1 MNLLWTV
8 LVVLILIVLS
18 LPFEL
23 KDIDEDE

>member
-18 LPFEL
+18 LLFEL